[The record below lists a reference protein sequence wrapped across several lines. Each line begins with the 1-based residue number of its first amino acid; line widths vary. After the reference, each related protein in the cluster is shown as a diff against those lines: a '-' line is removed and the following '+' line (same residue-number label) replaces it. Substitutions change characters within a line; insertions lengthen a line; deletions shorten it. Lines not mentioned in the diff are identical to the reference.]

1 MKPIFFMTTMGRNIN
16 STKLTKKLILNKV
29 SQVTIFSTYL
39 NLSDKLVQYCIDTGE
54 LICSPIRDDVHPT
67 CGFKYDNKGK
77 LKFRDFAGY
86 FWGDVFDVVALI
98 MGSIYNK
105 SYNVSNKEDFIKIL
119 RHITFTFKD
128 IFYGQEKDI
137 NLVNEINTAIV
148 NIKHKKPII
157 ELVVRNWNENDRLYW
172 AKFGVSLQY
181 LNLNFVYPVEQ
192 YYINRNVNPEPKYF
206 YKDNDPC
213 YGYLLGQDR
222 SGIYN
227 IKLYFPNRDKSITR
241 FITNCNHL
249 EGIYNLDNDDYDII
263 IITKSTKD
271 RMSIGANIKRMI
283 SLYGGR
289 DISNIG
295 VINIPHETYKLRQN
309 EFDWLN
315 GKLNT
320 NGKIVSL
327 MDNDR
332 TGKLEA
338 IWLRNNYNI
347 IPIIIPKGLN
357 AKDFAELV
365 SRTDIDYL
373 YVLVISAINYIKRY
387 ERKSNK
393 ITWDASEWGNTM
405 PF

>member
-1 MKPIFFMTTMGRNIN
+1 MGRNIN
-16 STKLTKKLILNKV
+16 STKLTKQLILNKV

-172 AKFGVSLQY
+172 AKFGVPLQY

-206 YKDNDPC
+206 YKDNDSC

-249 EGIYNLDNDDYDII
+249 EGIYNLDKDDYDII

-283 SLYGGR
+283 SLYGGK

-295 VINIPHETYKLRQN
+295 IINVPHETYRLRQN

-315 GKLNT
+315 SKLNV

-327 MDNDR
+327 MDNDK
-332 TGKLEA
+332 TGKIEA

-347 IPIIIPKGLN
+347 IPVIIPKGLN
-357 AKDFAELV
+357 AKDFAELA
-365 SRTDIDYL
+365 SKTDINDL
-373 YVLVISAINYIKRY
+373 YVLIISAINYINSY
-387 ERKSNK
+387 ERKDNK
-393 ITWDASEWGNTM
+393 IAWDASEWGNTM